1 MKRVFMKKGIRFKL
15 ILSLVLMLVIP
26 GSLIGWLTYFSSSNI
41 FENQMEDSIDESIE
55 IIQQTT
61 NNTL

>member
-1 MKRVFMKKGIRFKL
+1 VKRVFMKKGIRFKL

>member
-1 MKRVFMKKGIRFKL
+1 MKKGIRFKL